1 MYLHNANNSAT
12 IIREVPNPSDHIS
25 SVEEALRVSRHQHEQ
40 AHGRHGRP
48 SDKAISEPSIEE
60 EEIKA
65 PTAISK
71 TMSCRKTIKHKNTH
85 NV

>member
-1 MYLHNANNSAT
+1 MWILLT
-12 IIREVPNPSDHIS
+12 KS
-25 SVEEALRVSRHQHEQ
+25 SRKFRFSKKKKKVAEILI
-40 AHGRHGRP
+40 
-48 SDKAISEPSIEE
+48 DKAISEPSIEE